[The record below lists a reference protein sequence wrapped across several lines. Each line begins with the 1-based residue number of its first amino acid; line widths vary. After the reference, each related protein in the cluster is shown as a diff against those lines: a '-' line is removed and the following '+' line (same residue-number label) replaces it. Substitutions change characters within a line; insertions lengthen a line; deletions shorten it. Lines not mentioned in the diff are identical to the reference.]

1 MKLEFVNLSKSYGSK
16 RALIDVSATLE
27 HGVYA
32 LLGPNGAGKTT
43 MMNILVDN
51 LRADSGAI
59 FYDGKDTREM
69 GVEFRQLIGFMPQQQ
84 QMYQSMTAE
93 RFLFYIASLKG
104 LSKNDAKL
112 QIDELFERVN
122 LSDSKKKKIAAL
134 SGGMKQRLLI
144 AQALLGNPPILV
156 LDEPTAG
163 LDPKERVR
171 MRNLVESVSDKKIII
186 YATHVVS
193 DVETIARNVLFLK
206 NGELIGMGAQSEL
219 AAVLCEHYD
228 IPQNPGLEDIYM
240 ALFENE

>member
-1 MKLEFVNLSKSYGSK
+1 LKLEFVNLSKSYGSK
-16 RALIDVSATLE
+16 RALINVSATFE

-51 LRADSGAI
+51 LRADSGVI
-59 FYDGKDTREM
+59 FYNGKDTREM
-69 GVEFRQLIGFMPQQQ
+69 GAEFRQLIGYMPQQQ
-84 QMYQSMTAE
+84 QMYQSMTAQ
-93 RFLFYIASLKG
+93 RFMFYIASLKG
-104 LSKNDAKL
+104 LSKEDAKR
-112 QIDELFERVN
+112 QIDDLFERVN
-122 LSDSKKKKIAAL
+122 LPDSKKTKIAAL

-171 MRNLVESVSDKKIII
+171 MRNLVESVSGAKIII

-193 DVETIARNVLFLK
+193 DVETIAKNVLFLK
-206 NGELIGMGAQSEL
+206 SGELVGMGSRSDL
-219 AAVLCEHYD
+219 ADVLSPQYD
-228 IPQNPGLEDIYM
+228 IPKNPGLEDIYM